1 MLKKLFRKN
10 SKSETDLKPNEDTC
24 SAEYIQYT
32 QELEQT
38 LSVLEAH
45 LHESDNPDEI
55 ILHALETACDFY
67 NGDWAGFLEI
77 DLELGLWT
85 PYIWFNKNP
94 DDKTTIMLNEIES
107 ADFMYRWVTA
117 MKNNLPIIVED
128 REQIKKDFPDEY
140 EMYQR
145 LRIHSVLAVPVKPR
159 PTGFLAVRNPK
170 RYIDRSSM
178 LQMLAFVVL
187 AIANEKKL
195 LDSAKLAWSPE
206 NITKETDILFHL
218 FGELEV
224 YTSQGVLH
232 EADLKSPKI
241 IRLLAY
247 MLLGSRRFFTARE
260 LAETLWPDEA
270 FDQEN
275 PGKNIKTL
283 IYRLRQVF
291 SMISEQD
298 LIESTPYG
306 YRLNPKLNIMTDL
319 QEFDRYLRSA
329 QDTAS
334 ITGKI
339 DLLKKAVSVYRGN
352 ILGSAAGEHWLIPTS
367 SHYNLKYLGAV
378 NELLKTLAELK
389 DYAGVHQYA
398 AQALCI
404 DPGNFRAYF
413 WMIYSMYRQGA
424 TEMAKAELRAAEQH
438 LTSEEYSEL
447 VQHLKKIKGLPIDIK
462 RLKITP

>member
-107 ADFMYRWVTA
+107 ADFLYRWVTA

-206 NITKETDILFHL
+206 NITNETDILFHL

-247 MLLGSRRFFTARE
+247 MLLA
-260 LAETLWPDEA
+260 
-270 FDQEN
+270 
-275 PGKNIKTL
+275 
-283 IYRLRQVF
+283 
-291 SMISEQD
+291 
-298 LIESTPYG
+298 
-306 YRLNPKLNIMTDL
+306 
-319 QEFDRYLRSA
+319 
-329 QDTAS
+329 
-334 ITGKI
+334 
-339 DLLKKAVSVYRGN
+339 
-352 ILGSAAGEHWLIPTS
+352 
-367 SHYNLKYLGAV
+367 
-378 NELLKTLAELK
+378 
-389 DYAGVHQYA
+389 
-398 AQALCI
+398 
-404 DPGNFRAYF
+404 
-413 WMIYSMYRQGA
+413 
-424 TEMAKAELRAAEQH
+424 
-438 LTSEEYSEL
+438 
-447 VQHLKKIKGLPIDIK
+447 
-462 RLKITP
+462 

>member
-107 ADFMYRWVTA
+107 ADFLYRWVTA

-195 LDSAKLAWSPE
+195 LDSANHAWSPE
-206 NITKETDILFHL
+206 NITNETDILFHL

>member
-107 ADFMYRWVTA
+107 ADFLYRWVTA

-145 LRIHSVLAVPVKPR
+145 LRIHSVLAAPVKPR

-206 NITKETDILFHL
+206 NITNETDILFHL

>member
-107 ADFMYRWVTA
+107 ADFLYRWVTA

-206 NITKETDILFHL
+206 NITNETDILFHL

-367 SHYNLKYLGAV
+367 SHDNLKYLGAV

>member
-94 DDKTTIMLNEIES
+94 DDKTTMMLNEIES
-107 ADFMYRWVTA
+107 ADFLYRWVTA

-206 NITKETDILFHL
+206 NITNETDILFHL

-283 IYRLRQVF
+283 IYRLRQAF

>member
-1 MLKKLFRKN
+1 MLKRLFRKN

-107 ADFMYRWVTA
+107 ADFLYRWVTA

-206 NITKETDILFHL
+206 NITNETDILFHL

>member
-107 ADFMYRWVTA
+107 ADFLYRWVTA

-206 NITKETDILFHL
+206 NITNETDILFHL

-352 ILGSAAGEHWLIPTS
+352 ILGSAAGEHWLIHTS

>member
-107 ADFMYRWVTA
+107 ADFLYRWVTA

-206 NITKETDILFHL
+206 NITNETDILFHL

-283 IYRLRQVF
+283 IYRLRQAF

-298 LIESTPYG
+298 LIEYTPYG

>member
-107 ADFMYRWVTA
+107 ADFLYRWVTA

-206 NITKETDILFHL
+206 NITNETDILFHL

-260 LAETLWPDEA
+260 LAETLRPDEA